1 MILEGKDGTRTKS
14 VTDHKF
20 FLATEVLSGIF
31 GANYSLFEEE
41 GKINLG
47 SSSEKFSS
55 EFGEKKGGGMRPCSC
70 IRFWPFPEAFFL
82 GSFRTALG
90 RAAGWAFELWEE
102 IYNPLVLLS

>member
-1 MILEGKDGTRTKS
+1 M
-14 VTDHKF
+14 TDQKF

-55 EFGEKKGGGMRPCSC
+55 ELGEKPGGECS
-70 IRFWPFPEAFFL
+70 RADGFGLLPLPEPFLL
-82 GSFRTALG
+82 GSSRTPPG
-90 RAAGWAFELWEE
+90 RAAARAFELWEE
-102 IYNPLVLLS
+102 IYNPLVLPS